1 MVSCD
6 ENGGAFSVKKAELY
20 FKYSCRL
27 IYRSFHWLWN
37 IYVLGLQDTPRLICH
52 AISTLVHR
60 YFYGWNSYSYSS
72 GSVDYCKVNYSE
84 KDKICGGITRIP
96 RRGRAGQASL
106 KGGNV
111 NAVAGYREQAKEV
124 YGFEKDTVEQY
135 NFDEDV
141 PVGIYDNFSICIQ

>member
-1 MVSCD
+1 M
-6 ENGGAFSVKKAELY
+6 
-20 FKYSCRL
+20 
-27 IYRSFHWLWN
+27 WN